1 MRQFHFDAALLP
13 SGFARDVMIDVDA
26 GLIVGVAT
34 DVASGA
40 ASGAAE
46 RVAGVALPGMINAH
60 SHAFQRM
67 FAGLAERRGSTADSF
82 WTWRE
87 AMYRAAAQ
95 LVPETVHAVA
105 AQLYAEMLASGY
117 TSVVEFHYVH
127 HRPDGTRYAPASAM
141 ADAIVAAARD
151 AGIGLTLLPVLY
163 QTSGFGGR
171 PPNEGQRRFLNSA
184 EALFGLIAGLGS
196 SAPDVQVG
204 LALHSLRAVPPASLA
219 EALALADAAI
229 AGAPIHIHIA
239 EQTGEVDDCVAWS
252 GRRPVDWLL
261 DETKVDGR
269 WCLVHATHVTAAE
282 TERMARSGAVVALCP
297 STEGNLGD
305 GIFPLPH
312 YLECGGRLAIGS
324 DSHVTVDPFEELR
337 WLEYG
342 QRLVARRRSIAAS
355 EAMPSPGAHLFG
367 AALAGGAQAAGRPVG
382 SLAVGRRADILVV
395 DPDHPALAAPP
406 GDALLD
412 TLVFHGGAREAL
424 VRVMAG
430 GAWVAE
436 RGEHRDGGRIGAAFG
451 RAARAL
457 RDTLAGH

>member
-1 MRQFHFDAALLP
+1 MRQYHFDAALLP
-13 SGFARDVMIDVDA
+13 SGFASNVLIGVDG
-26 GLIVGVAT
+26 GLIV
-34 DVASGA
+34 DVAADSTGGNA
-40 ASGAAE
+40 D
-46 RVAGVALPGMINAH
+46 RVGGVALPGMINAH

-95 LVPETVHAVA
+95 LTPETVHAVA
-105 AQLYAEMLASGY
+105 AQLYGEMLASGY

-127 HRPDGTRYAPASAM
+127 HRPDGTPYAPATAM
-141 ADAIVAAARD
+141 ADAVVAAACD
-151 AGIGLTLLPVLY
+151 TGIGLTLLPVLY

-171 PPNEGQRRFLNSA
+171 APSEGQRRFLNSA
-184 EALFGLIAGLGS
+184 EALFELVAAIRAG
-196 SAPDVQVG
+196 APGVQLG
-204 LALHSLRAVPPASLA
+204 LALHSLRAVPPDALA
-219 EALALADAAI
+219 EALRLADAQLPT
-229 AGAPIHIHIA
+229 APIHLHIA

-261 DETKVDGR
+261 DEVEVDAR
-269 WCLVHATHVTAAE
+269 WCLVHATHVTPAE
-282 TERMARSGAVVALCP
+282 TARMAASGVAVALCP

-305 GIFPLPH
+305 GLFPLPA
-312 YLECGGRLAIGS
+312 YLAAGGRLAIGS

-342 QRLVARRRSIAAS
+342 QRLVARQRSLAAS
-355 EAMPSPGAHLFG
+355 EAMPNPGALLFN
-367 AALAGGAQAAGRPVG
+367 AALAGGTQAAGR
-382 SLAVGRRADILVV
+382 AVGRLEVGGRADMLVV
-395 DPDHPALAAPP
+395 DADHPALAVAA

-412 TLVFHGGAREAL
+412 TLVFHSRARDAL

-436 RGEHRDGGRIGAAFG
+436 RGAHRDAAGIGAAFAKAVG
-451 RAARAL
+451 PL
-457 RDTLAGH
+457 RDALAGGR

>member
-13 SGFARDVMIDVDA
+13 SGFAKDVVIDVDGGA
-26 GLIVGVAT
+26 IVAVT
-34 DVASGA
+34 PNA
-40 ASGAAE
+40 APDGGAE
-46 RVAGVALPGMINAH
+46 RVGGVALPGMINAH

-67 FAGLAERRGSTADSF
+67 FVGLAERRGSTADSF

-87 AMYRAAAQ
+87 AMYRAAAE
-95 LVPETVHAVA
+95 LTPETVHAVA

-127 HRPDGTRYAPASAM
+127 HRPDGSPYAPASAM
-141 ADAIVAAARD
+141 ADAIVAAARE

-184 EALFGLIAGLGS
+184 ETLFDLIAGVRA

-204 LALHSLRAVPPASLA
+204 LALHSLRAVPPAALA
-219 EALALADAAI
+219 EALALADAMI

-261 DETKVDGR
+261 DEVKVDAR
-269 WCLVHATHVTAAE
+269 WCLVHATHVTPGE
-282 TERMARSGAVVALCP
+282 TERLAGSGAVVALCP

-305 GIFPLPH
+305 GFFPLPH
-312 YLECGGRLAIGS
+312 YLESRGRLAIGS

-342 QRLVARRRSIAAS
+342 QRLLARRRSIAAS
-355 EAMPSPGAHLFG
+355 EAKPNPGALLFG

-382 SLAVGRRADILVV
+382 SIAVGRRADILVV
-395 DPDHPALAAPP
+395 DPDHPALAVAP

-412 TLVFHGGAREAL
+412 TLIFHSRAREAL
-424 VRVMAG
+424 VRVMAS

-436 RGEHRDGGRIGAAFG
+436 RGEHRDGERIGTAYG
-451 RAARAL
+451 RAAQTL
-457 RDTLAGH
+457 RDTLAESR

>member
-13 SGFARDVMIDVDA
+13 SGFAKDVVIDVDA
-26 GLIVGVAT
+26 GVIGGVAT
-34 DVASGA
+34 NAAPGGA
-40 ASGAAE
+40 K
-46 RVAGVALPGMINAH
+46 RVGGVALPGMINAH

-95 LVPETVHAVA
+95 LTPECVRAVA

-127 HRPDGTRYAPASAM
+127 HRPDGTPYAPASAM
-141 ADAIVAAARD
+141 ADAIVAAARET
-151 AGIGLTLLPVLY
+151 GIGLTLVPVLY

-184 EALFGLIAGLGS
+184 EALFDLIAGVQS
-196 SAPDVQVG
+196 SAPEVQVG
-204 LALHSLRAVPPASLA
+204 LALHSLRAVPPAALA
-219 EALALADAAI
+219 EALAFADTAI

-239 EQTGEVDDCVAWS
+239 EQTGEVDDCLAWS

-261 DETKVDGR
+261 DEVKVDER
-269 WCLVHATHVTAAE
+269 WCLVHATHVTPGE
-282 TERMARSGAVVALCP
+282 TERLAGSGAVVALCP

-305 GIFPLPH
+305 GLFPLPH
-312 YLECGGRLAIGS
+312 FLEVRGRLAIGS

-342 QRLVARRRSIAAS
+342 QRLLARRRSIAAS
-355 EAMPSPGAHLFG
+355 EAVPSPGALLFG

-395 DPDHPALAAPP
+395 DPDHPALAVPA

-412 TLVFHGGAREAL
+412 TLVFHSRAREAL

-436 RGEHRDGGRIGAAFG
+436 RGEHREGARIGTAFG
-451 RAARAL
+451 RAAQTLREAL
-457 RDTLAGH
+457 ADGR

>member
-1 MRQFHFDAALLP
+1 
-13 SGFARDVMIDVDA
+13 MIDVEA
-26 GLIVGVAT
+26 GVIVGVTT
-34 DVASGA
+34 DVAPGA
-40 ASGAAE
+40 AG

-95 LVPETVHAVA
+95 LTPETVHAVA

-117 TSVVEFHYVH
+117 TSVVEFHYAH
-127 HRPDGTRYAPASAM
+127 HRPDGTPYAPASAM

-163 QTSGFGGR
+163 QSSGFGGR
-171 PPNEGQRRFLNSA
+171 PPSEGQRRFLNSA
-184 EALFGLIAGLGS
+184 ETLFDLIAGVRSG
-196 SAPDVQVG
+196 APDMQVG
-204 LALHSLRAVPPASLA
+204 LALHSLRAVPPAALA
-219 EALALADAAI
+219 EALALADTAI

-261 DETKVDGR
+261 DEVKVDER
-269 WCLVHATHVTAAE
+269 WCLVHATHVTPAE
-282 TERMARSGAVVALCP
+282 TERMAKSGVVVALCP

-305 GIFPLPH
+305 GFFPLPH

-342 QRLVARRRSIAAS
+342 QRLLARRRSIAAS
-355 EAMPSPGAHLFG
+355 EAVPNTGAYLFS

-382 SLAVGRRADILVV
+382 SLAIGQRADILVV
-395 DPDHPALAAPP
+395 DPDHPALAVAA

-412 TLVFHGGAREAL
+412 TLVFHSRAREAL

-436 RGEHRDGGRIGAAFG
+436 RGAHRDGARIGAAFG
-451 RAARAL
+451 RAARTL
-457 RDTLAGH
+457 RESLAGR